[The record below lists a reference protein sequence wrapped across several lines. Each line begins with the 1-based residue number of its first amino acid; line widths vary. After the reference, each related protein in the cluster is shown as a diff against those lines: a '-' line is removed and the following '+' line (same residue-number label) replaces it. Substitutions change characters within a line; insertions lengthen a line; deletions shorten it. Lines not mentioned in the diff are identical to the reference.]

1 LPLRG
6 AYCVLVNAALA
17 FISGKPKMFNSKKPK
32 VTEIKLSRDYS
43 FMYENFVI
51 LTQSGAYLLLEKD
64 GENVHAL
71 YFDSPSCKYG
81 GPNDEAHG
89 SHPLAKYGLGF
100 YGLFEVENSPW
111 IDEMMVANRVHP
123 RHSDSLFSGR
133 RHYIACF
140 KDVKFESVCR
150 AMKELTLSKSEV
162 DALLNKELSNL
173 ES

>member
-1 LPLRG
+1 MIGMRM
-6 AYCVLVNAALA
+6 V
-17 FISGKPKMFNSKKPK
+17 FDSKKPK
-32 VTEIKLSRDYS
+32 VSEVKLSRDHS

-51 LTQSGAYLLLEKD
+51 LAQTGAYLLLEKD
-64 GENVHAL
+64 GESIHAL
-71 YFDSPSCKYG
+71 HFDSPSCRYG

-89 SHPLAKYGLGF
+89 GHPLAKYGLGL

-111 IDEMMVANRVHP
+111 IEEMMTANRVHP
-123 RHSDSLFSGR
+123 RHSDSLFAGR

-150 AMKELTLSKSEV
+150 TMKEITLSKKEV
-162 DALLNKELSNL
+162 DALLTKELDSL